1 MYFVDSHIHLSDKI
15 YDEYLKLMICIIYN
29 LKIQV
34 YSVSVNLESSIKNID
49 IKKNFFLH
57 SNLFKILTGIHPE
70 YANLG
75 ILEPFN
81 DFFLT
86 NKDIIDGIGEVG
98 LDPTYA
104 INNSFNTFEIQ
115 KAVFTHMLDMAEKY
129 SKPVSI
135 HSRRSVKDVLE
146 ILTTYKLK
154 KVVFHW
160 YDGSKKFL
168 RKINESGYYVSF
180 GPYLL
185 YSEDKKILL
194 KESDLSLLLLETD
207 GPVPYKRCFE
217 NVITS
222 PAFIVS
228 LNNFA
233 SIVLKK
239 NFDELKEILFK
250 NSIDFL
256 NTQ

>member
-1 MYFVDSHIHLSDKI
+1 M
-15 YDEYLKLMICIIYN
+15 YDEYLKLMICNIYN
-29 LKIQV
+29 IKIQV
-34 YSVSVNLESSIKNID
+34 YSVSVDLESSVKNID
-49 IKKNFFLH
+49 IKKNFFSH
-57 SNLFKILTGIHPE
+57 SNLFKTFTGIHPE
-70 YANLG
+70 YANLE

-81 DFFLT
+81 DFFLK
-86 NKDIIDGIGEVG
+86 NNDIIDGIGEVG
-98 LDPTYA
+98 LDPTYT
-104 INNSFNTFEIQ
+104 INNSFNTFGIQ
-115 KAVFTHMLDMAEKY
+115 KDVFTHMLDMAEKY
-129 SKPVSI
+129 DKPVSI
-135 HSRRSVKDVLE
+135 HSRRSLKDVLD

-160 YDGSKKFL
+160 YDGSKNFL

-194 KESDLSLLLLETD
+194 KESDPSLLLLETD

-217 NVITS
+217 NVVTS

-239 NFDELKEILFK
+239 NFNELKEIIFK
-250 NSIDFL
+250 NSIAFL
-256 NTQ
+256 NP